1 MITEKLYYKD
11 AYIKEFDAKVL
22 KCEKCDEGY
31 KIILDRTAFFPEAGG
46 QPCDLGKISDVD
58 VFDVQI
64 DKNEVVYHYVKEP
77 ISEGANVSC
86 NIDFERRFYIMQN
99 HTGEHIVSGVANKL
113 YGAENVGFH
122 LSGDFA
128 TVDFD
133 IVLTREQI
141 DNIEFLA
148 NKAVWKNLNVNC
160 FYPDEQQLKEIK
172 YRSKKELEGA
182 IRLVDI
188 EDTDMCA
195 CCAPHVSKTGEI
207 GVIKLLDF
215 ERMRSGIR
223 IIMKCGSYAFSDYQ
237 NKYSNV
243 REISAFLSAKQ
254 ENVALAVKELGDK
267 LASEQQKNAMLKKR
281 YIDRIIAFADKSEP
295 MVFENELD
303 MKELQL
309 LADGLYKKLG
319 VLSAA
324 FSGSDGNYNFAICCE
339 DRELQEFFSSFK
351 LQFIV
356 RGGGRN
362 GMVQGSV
369 SADADDIKNFFK
381 R

>member
-77 ISEGANVSC
+77 IAEGTDVFC
-86 NIDFERRFYIMQN
+86 TIDFERRFYIMQN

-133 IVLTREQI
+133 IILTHEQI
-141 DNIEFLA
+141 DNIELLA

-223 IIMKCGSYAFSDYQ
+223 IIMKCGSYALSDYQ

-254 ENVALAVKELGDK
+254 ENTALAVKELGDK

-295 MVFENELD
+295 VVFENELD

-324 FSGSDGNYNFAICCE
+324 FSGSDGNYNFAICS
-339 DRELQEFFSSFK
+339 DDKELQEFFASFK
-351 LQFIV
+351 SQFTV